1 VTLISVGV
9 DHEHASLEFLER
21 TTVLER
27 EWSKVLRSLVSHRNI
42 HEAVFVSTCLRTEV
56 VAVVDRFHGAIEEI
70 TTTLCEATGM
80 VASDFEDHLTVH
92 FDRGVATHL
101 FSVAAGLKSVVPGEF
116 EILGQLRR
124 ALDLASDEQTAG
136 AELTELFRRAI
147 TTGRRVR
154 AETGIARGTTS
165 FAQAAVSM
173 ALEELGDQL
182 DGADVV
188 VVGAGQLAT
197 GIVKSLLSGPRQ
209 LTRLTLSNRTITK
222 AEELRDTL
230 QDDRLTIAPLEE
242 LVDYTSSARLIFV
255 AVEVATPLIARA
267 QFEHCTQP
275 LLIVDLGL
283 PRAVDGDVA
292 GLANV
297 RKVDISDLRTRVE
310 LALDDRHGAV
320 EVARQIVL
328 DDVEKFLD
336 DQRERG
342 AAAIVSELR
351 EYFDE
356 VVASEMKRRER
367 ELADLS
373 EEQRE
378 VVRSL
383 LRSVVAK
390 IAHRPTVALK
400 DAAGMDQGIRL
411 TEATRNLFDL

>member
-1 VTLISVGV
+1 MTLISVGV

-70 TTTLCEATGM
+70 TTTLCEATGL
-80 VASDFEDHLTVH
+80 VASDFEDHLTIH

>member
-21 TTVLER
+21 TTVIER

-70 TTTLCEATGM
+70 TTTLCEATGL
-80 VASDFEDHLTVH
+80 VASDFEDHLTIH

>member
-1 VTLISVGV
+1 MTLISVGV
-9 DHEHASLEFLER
+9 DHEHASLDFLER

-70 TTTLCEATGM
+70 TATLCEATGL

-147 TTGRRVR
+147 ATGRRVR
-154 AETGIARGTTS
+154 TETGIARGTTS

-173 ALEELGDQL
+173 ALEDMGEQFN
-182 DGADVV
+182 GADVV

-197 GIVKSLLSGPRQ
+197 GIVKSLLASPRQ
-209 LTRLTLSNRTITK
+209 FARLTLSNRTITR
-222 AEELRDTL
+222 AQQLRDAL
-230 QDDRLTIAPLEE
+230 HDDRLNVAPLAE
-242 LVDYTSSARLIFV
+242 LAEHTASARLIFV
-255 AVEVATPLIARA
+255 AVEVATPLITSTHLKNR
-267 QFEHCTQP
+267 TQP

-283 PRAVDGDVA
+283 PRAVDGDVMDVA
-292 GLANV
+292 HV

-320 EVARQIVL
+320 DEARQIVL

-356 VVASEMKRRER
+356 VVASEMKRREH
-367 ELADLS
+367 ELADMS
-373 EEQRE
+373 DEQRD

>member
-1 VTLISVGV
+1 MTLISVGV

-21 TTVLER
+21 TTVIER

-320 EVARQIVL
+320 EAARQIVL

>member
-9 DHEHASLEFLER
+9 DHEHASLDFLER

-27 EWSKVLRSLVSHRNI
+27 EWSKVLRSLLSHRNI

-70 TTTLCEATGM
+70 TATLCEATGL

-147 TTGRRVR
+147 ATGRRVR
-154 AETGIARGTTS
+154 TETGIARGTTS

-173 ALEELGDQL
+173 ALEDMGEQFN
-182 DGADVV
+182 GADVV

-197 GIVKSLLSGPRQ
+197 GIVKSLLASPRQ
-209 LTRLTLSNRTITK
+209 FARLTLSNRTITR
-222 AEELRDTL
+222 AQQLRDAL
-230 QDDRLTIAPLEE
+230 HDDRLNVAPLAE
-242 LVDYTSSARLIFV
+242 LAEHTASARLIFV
-255 AVEVATPLIARA
+255 AVEVATPLITSTHLKNR
-267 QFEHCTQP
+267 TQP

-283 PRAVDGDVA
+283 PRAVDGDVMDVA
-292 GLANV
+292 HV

-310 LALDDRHGAV
+310 LALDHRHGAV
-320 EVARQIVL
+320 DEARQIVL

-356 VVASEMKRRER
+356 VVASEMKRREH
-367 ELADLS
+367 ELADMS
-373 EEQRE
+373 DEQRD